1 MFGAKK
7 EGGKYMNEILFAG
20 IRKAR
25 MEAEKEIISE
35 NMMGIDFSTL
45 LYECQPIVELVRISE
60 DFGLYNMEF
69 KKGEW

>member
-1 MFGAKK
+1 
-7 EGGKYMNEILFAG
+7 MNDILFAG

-25 MEAEKEIISE
+25 MEAQKEIISE

-45 LYECQPIVELVRISE
+45 LYECRPIVELVRISE